1 MRSQVKNVQM
11 NVKQHVLGASK
22 NEQTRKSEKKRTEKK
37 RNKEI
42 MPFFPLY

>member
-1 MRSQVKNVQM
+1 MD
-11 NVKQHVLGASK
+11 VKQYVLGASK
-22 NEQTRKSEKKRTEKK
+22 NRQTKKVKKRTEKK

>member
-1 MRSQVKNVQM
+1 M
-11 NVKQHVLGASK
+11 NVKQHVLGAGK
-22 NEQTRKSEKKRTEKK
+22 NEQTRKSKKKTEKK